1 MRRLRA
7 GLTYSNVMATI
18 AVFIA
23 LGGGAYALSRNEVKS
38 RNIAPDAV
46 KAKHI
51 DFGVRSTPM
60 MANFSG
66 LENGSGSFAYS
77 PTGPSSTG
85 TGLAHESISPQAF
98 VATGLR
104 VRLGNPLATGTRD
117 FIFRYEPREGGASTP
132 LRCQITAGEREC
144 QSNARVRVPAGVDV
158 YFRHEHVAA
167 NDGVYAEVGW
177 RAVLP

>member
-1 MRRLRA
+1 MARLRA
-7 GLTYSNVMATI
+7 GLSYSNVMATL

-23 LGGGAYALSRNEVKS
+23 LGGGAYALSRGEVKS

-60 MANFSG
+60 MANFSY
-66 LENGSGSFAYS
+66 LENGSGSFNYA
-77 PTGPSSTG
+77 PTGASGPGNNTY
-85 TGLAHESISPQAF
+85 HESISPQAF

-104 VRLGNPLATGTRD
+104 VRLGDALATGTRD
-117 FIFRYEPREGGASTP
+117 FIFRFEPNEGGASTA
-132 LRCQITAGEREC
+132 LRCQVTAGEREC
-144 QSNARVRVPAGVDV
+144 RSNARVRVPAGVDV
-158 YFRHEHVAA
+158 YFRHEYVAA
-167 NDGVYAEVGW
+167 NGGAYAEVGW

>member
-23 LGGGAYALSRNEVKS
+23 LGGGAYALTRGEVGSKH
-38 RNIAPDAV
+38 IARDAV

-60 MANFSG
+60 MANFSY
-66 LENGSGSFAYS
+66 LNNGSGSFHYA
-77 PTGPSSTG
+77 PMGASSTLG
-85 TGLAHESISPQAF
+85 DTYHESVAPQTF
-98 VATGLR
+98 IATGLR
-104 VRLGNPLATGTRD
+104 VRLGDPLASGTRD
-117 FIFRYEPREGGASTP
+117 FTLHYEPQDGGSETA
-132 LRCQITAGEREC
+132 LGCQVTAGEREC
-144 QSNARVRVPAGVDV
+144 RSNARVRVPAGVDV

-167 NDGVYAEVGW
+167 NGGVYAEVGW
-177 RAVLP
+177 RAILP

>member
-23 LGGGAYALSRNEVKS
+23 LGGGAYALTRGEVGSKH
-38 RNIAPDAV
+38 IARDAV

-60 MANFSG
+60 MANFSY
-66 LENGSGSFAYS
+66 LENGSGSFQYA
-77 PTGPSSTG
+77 PTGVSSTG
-85 TGLAHESISPQAF
+85 TGHYHSYISPQAF

-104 VRLGNPLATGTRD
+104 VRLGVPLASGTRD
-117 FIFRYEPREGGASTP
+117 FVFHYEGHKGGSATA
-132 LRCQITAGEREC
+132 LRCQVTVGETDCR
-144 QSNARVRVPAGVDV
+144 SDARVRVPAGVDF
-158 YFRHEHVAA
+158 YFRHVHTAA
-167 NDGVYAEVGW
+167 NGGAYAEVGW